1 MTNNIQTPHIKPNGV
16 EIAETILLP
25 GDPLRA
31 KFIAENFLEDA
42 KCFNEVRGML
52 GYTGTYKG
60 KKISVMGT
68 GMGPGSI
75 GIYSYE
81 LIHFFGVKNLIR
93 IGTCGSLQENV
104 KLYDI
109 VLGMASSTNTNFM
122 HQYNIPGQLSLHSS
136 FELLSKAYNIAKDKK
151 ANVHV
156 GNILCS
162 DIFYNADKDAMK
174 NWMKMGVLAV
184 EMESTAL
191 YANATSAG
199 VNALT
204 ILTVSDSLVTGEETT
219 PEERQTAFTKMM
231 EIALEMA

>member
-1 MTNNIQTPHIKPNGV
+1 MSHKQTPHIKPNGV

-31 KFIAENFLEDA
+31 KFIAETFLEDA
-42 KCFNEVRGML
+42 VCFNEIRGML

-93 IGTCGSLQENV
+93 IGTCGSLQEHV
-104 KLYDI
+104 KVYDVI
-109 VLGMASSTNTNFM
+109 LGMASSTNTNYM
-122 HQYNIPGQLSLHSS
+122 HQYKIPGTLSLPASY
-136 FELLSKAYNIAKDKK
+136 ELLSKAYNIANEKDV
-151 ANVHV
+151 NVHV

-174 NWMKMGVLAV
+174 NWMKMGVLGV

-191 YANATSAG
+191 YANAIAAG

-204 ILTVSDSLVTGEETT
+204 ILTVSDSLVTGEETS

-231 EIALEMA
+231 EIALELA

>member
-1 MTNNIQTPHIKPNGV
+1 MSHKQTPHIKPNGV

-31 KFIAENFLEDA
+31 KFIAETFLEDA
-42 KCFNEVRGML
+42 VCFNEIRGML

-93 IGTCGSLQENV
+93 VGTCGSLQKHV
-104 KLYDI
+104 KVYDI
-109 VLGMASSTNTNFM
+109 ILGMASSTNTNYM
-122 HQYNIPGQLSLHSS
+122 HQYNIPGTLSLPAS
-136 FELLSKAYNIAKDKK
+136 FDLLSKAHNIAKEKD

-174 NWMKMGVLAV
+174 NWMKMGVLGV

-191 YANATSAG
+191 YANAIAAG

-204 ILTVSDSLVTGEETT
+204 ILTVSDSLVTGEETS

-231 EIALEMA
+231 EIALELA